1 MENHLTRLSVLII
14 KGGVKMFKAL
24 LTNYADVTNLISS
37 IGFPCFMCTALM
49 YYIYKMETKT
59 HEILTNL
66 TTVIVE
72 LKGVIDNDKE

>member
-1 MENHLTRLSVLII
+1 
-14 KGGVKMFKAL
+14 MFKTL

-72 LKGVIDNDKE
+72 LKGVIENDKE

>member
-1 MENHLTRLSVLII
+1 
-14 KGGVKMFKAL
+14 MFKAL
-24 LTNYADVTNLISS
+24 LTNYIDVTNLISS

>member
-1 MENHLTRLSVLII
+1 
-14 KGGVKMFKAL
+14 MFNAL

-59 HEILTNL
+59 QELLSNL
-66 TTVIVE
+66 NTAIIE
-72 LKGVIDNDKE
+72 LKGVIEHDEE